1 MAECFE
7 TTQSYLIN
15 LFISEDKTRIDNQV
29 KDCANVGEALIIH
42 RGEEDPKVNL
52 WGKINLNRNIPL
64 KRMTHGETI
73 LLLENEFR

>member
-15 LFISEDKTRIDNQV
+15 LLISEDKTRIDNQV
-29 KDCANVGEALIIH
+29 EDCANVGGTLSIH

-52 WGKINLNRNIPL
+52 WGKSI
-64 KRMTHGETI
+64 
-73 LLLENEFR
+73 